1 MLCRPFGDLS
11 RVWLCY
17 VGPLVILAMFGQCNV
32 GPLADLSRVWL
43 CYVGPLVT
51 LACLFDLCLAMSCR
65 PFGGLSCLASYVG
78 PLVTLACLCYVGP
91 LVTLAVVGYVM

>member
-17 VGPLVILAMFGQCNV
+17 VGPLVTLAVLRYAMYALLVTLDVFG
-32 GPLADLSRVWL
+32 

-51 LACLFDLCLAMSCR
+51 LACLAMLCR
-65 PFGGLSCLASYVG
+65 PFGDLSRYW
-78 PLVTLACLCYVGP
+78 LCYVDT
-91 LVTLAVVGYVM
+91 LVILPVFVYAM